1 MTDMGGKIRTLRHA
15 LWAVLLIF
23 TLSSTTE
30 ANPLDIELEPY
41 PVILAGFLNASY
53 TVSNGS
59 LVITGKTKTLDKGTG
74 QVTYSNPFQLTATIA
89 GGTATAAQLMIG
101 TGGALLSTSNL
112 MQFGYDAVAGG
123 ALEFL
128 FDTPTGSLVTD
139 GTFPN
144 KPVDVIFRGLLFPG
158 SWNANWT
165 STNFAAMAEIKDPDP
180 PQGVPEPST
189 LLLMLTGA
197 GALARRYR
205 RRPADV

>member
-15 LWAVLLIF
+15 IWAVLLMF

-101 TGGALLSTSNL
+101 TGGALLSS
-112 MQFGYDAVAGG
+112 F
-123 ALEFL
+123 
-128 FDTPTGSLVTD
+128 
-139 GTFPN
+139 
-144 KPVDVIFRGLLFPG
+144 
-158 SWNANWT
+158 
-165 STNFAAMAEIKDPDP
+165 
-180 PQGVPEPST
+180 
-189 LLLMLTGA
+189 
-197 GALARRYR
+197 
-205 RRPADV
+205 